1 MSKLIDLV
9 GQKYGRLTVVGKAE
23 SRGKSTYWNCIC
35 DCGNPLIVEVRGTHL
50 KNGHVSSC
58 GCYRKE
64 LRLNNLVG
72 QIFGELTVVER
83 APNKG
88 DDTYWK
94 CRCSCGKYVEVCA
107 CHLTRGETI
116 SCGCIRK
123 SLGERLVSEYLTF
136 HNIDFET
143 EVKFA
148 DCVDKK
154 ALPFDFYIPHHNT
167 LIEVQG
173 EQHYK
178 PIDFAGRGV
187 EWAKEQLKNTQR
199 RDKIKHDYCKAKG
212 INLIYIPYWEYDNI
226 GEILKF

>member
-1 MSKLIDLV
+1 
-9 GQKYGRLTVVGKAE
+9 
-23 SRGKSTYWNCIC
+23 
-35 DCGNPLIVEVRGTHL
+35 
-50 KNGHVSSC
+50 
-58 GCYRKE
+58 
-64 LRLNNLVG
+64 
-72 QIFGELTVVER
+72 
-83 APNKG
+83 
-88 DDTYWK
+88 
-94 CRCSCGKYVEVCA
+94 
-107 CHLTRGETI
+107 
-116 SCGCIRK
+116 
-123 SLGERLVSEYLTF
+123 LTF

-148 DCVDKK
+148 DCVDEKE
-154 ALPFDFYIPHHNT
+154 LPFDFYIRHHNT